1 MTLALALR
9 QICCDRGDAER
20 RAIFQCRAK
29 YPEFVKLHTAARYD
43 QIEGLAGEAVSR
55 MSASLIGLFGSS
67 AFRLSTAAVS
77 MSLAGSCF
85 SPELAPGPFHHGV
98 RERGG
103 PIYWAALPSD

>member
-55 MSASLIGLFGSS
+55 MSAIGTKRTFRPRLSMS
-67 AFRLSTAAVS
+67 AF
-77 MSLAGSCF
+77 
-85 SPELAPGPFHHGV
+85 GV
-98 RERGG
+98 RAD
-103 PIYWAALPSD
+103 IKI